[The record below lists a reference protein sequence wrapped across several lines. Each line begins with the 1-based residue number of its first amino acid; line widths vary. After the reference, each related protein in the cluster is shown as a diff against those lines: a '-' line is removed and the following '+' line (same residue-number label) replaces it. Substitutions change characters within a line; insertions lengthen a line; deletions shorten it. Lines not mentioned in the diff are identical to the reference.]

1 MSKNPVFGYL
11 FGKKK
16 PARLG
21 AGVGVKKWSDCGL
34 KSVVY
39 FIADIFLLGTIKEP
53 TYFVL
58 ILHFAYHHLL
68 VIYCKLDDFEYIR
81 HPYRIHLH
89 IYNLHLRQSVCNY
102 HI

>member
-21 AGVGVKKWSDCGL
+21 AGVGVEKWSDCGL

-39 FIADIFLLGTIKEP
+39 TVAHISLLCPMLLDTAETFHNHAKEL
-53 TYFVL
+53 TDTFRVGKN
-58 ILHFAYHHLL
+58 
-68 VIYCKLDDFEYIR
+68 V
-81 HPYRIHLH
+81 
-89 IYNLHLRQSVCNY
+89 VT
-102 HI
+102 